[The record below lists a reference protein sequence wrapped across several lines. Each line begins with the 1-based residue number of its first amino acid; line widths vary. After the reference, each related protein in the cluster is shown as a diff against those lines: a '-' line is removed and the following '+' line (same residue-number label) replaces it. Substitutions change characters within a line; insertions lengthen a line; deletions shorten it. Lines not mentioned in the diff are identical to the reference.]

1 MLKTNTIFFSSK
13 KPLTLW
19 KRYIDL
25 MIDGKSLRYI
35 AKELNISLQTSFYWR
50 HKILSVLR
58 KNDNDNSN
66 KLDDI
71 IEADETYFNESHKG
85 NK

>member
-25 MIDGKSLRYI
+25 MIEGKSLRYI
-35 AKELNISLQTSFYWR
+35 AKELNITLQTSFYWR
-50 HKILSVLR
+50 HKILTKKK
-58 KNDNDNSN
+58 KNDN
-66 KLDDI
+66 
-71 IEADETYFNESHKG
+71 
-85 NK
+85 